1 MMTRPRE
8 VYSILVLAL
17 FLLLVMGASLS
28 VGPASLSAGEMLA
41 GLFGSGDELLQ
52 AIVWELRLPRMLLG
66 LVVGATLGL
75 TGASL
80 QAMFKNPLAE
90 PGVIGVSSAAALG
103 AVVVLYF
110 GLAGFTDIGLPLA
123 AMAMALVAMGLLV
136 LVVLWD
142 VSVLTLILA
151 GVALNSFAAALTA
164 LALNLSPN
172 PFAYNDIMFWLMGSL
187 SNRSMADLWLVLPFI
202 LGGWG
207 LMLLAAIPLRATV
220 LSDEAAQS
228 LGVNLKRVKIL
239 VIAGVAFSVGASVAV
254 TGVIGFVGLIAP
266 HMVRPIF
273 GHDPVKLMA
282 PSALAGAILLLL
294 ADVLIRLLPNGEN
307 LRLGVVTALLGAPF
321 FVYYLFATRK
331 AMR

>member
-1 MMTRPRE
+1 MKTHPKE
-8 VYSILVLAL
+8 VYGILVLVTVLL
-17 FLLLVMGASLS
+17 FVTGLSLTLGAATLS
-28 VGPASLSAGEMLA
+28 VGEMLQ
-41 GLFGSGDELLQ
+41 GLFGSNDGLLK

-66 LVVGATLGL
+66 VVVGATLGFA
-75 TGASL
+75 GAAL

-103 AVVVLYF
+103 AVIVLYF
-110 GLAGFTDIGLPLA
+110 GLAGFTDYGLPLA
-123 AMAMALVAMGLLV
+123 AMAMALLAMGLLV
-136 LVVLWD
+136 IVVLTD

-172 PFAYNDIMFWLMGSL
+172 PFAFNDIMFWLMGSL
-187 SNRSMADLWLVLPFI
+187 SNRSMDDLTLILPFL

-207 LMLLAAIPLRATV
+207 LMLIASVPLRTTI
-220 LSDEAAQS
+220 LSDDAAHS
-228 LGVNLKRVKIL
+228 LGVNLKAIKIL
-239 VIAGVAFSVGASVAV
+239 VIGGVALGVGASVAV
-254 TGVIGFVGLIAP
+254 IGVIGFVGLIAP
-266 HMVRPIF
+266 HMVRPVF
-273 GHDPVKLMA
+273 GHDPVKVMV
-282 PSALAGAILLLL
+282 PSALAGAILLLS